1 MMPSETPQLQPIVP
15 GSRLRIL
22 SDEQLARFKSAT
34 LQILEEVGVHCP
46 SEKAQSIYAEHGAQ
60 VDFENQLVKLPPDVV
75 LEAMSHARRFYTMG
89 ARSPAHDLKLDGTA
103 MYCAT
108 DGCGIETID
117 FETRQ
122 RRTSVKED
130 VAKMARVADSLSSL
144 GFYWPIVS
152 AQDHPTTAPLHELDA
167 SFSNTVK
174 HVQTETVMDEPM
186 ACYAVEMARVI
197 AGAEETMHQR
207 PPLSSLICTIA
218 PLALD
223 KGGMESAL
231 VFAEAG
237 LPVGFMSMA
246 NTGSTA
252 PATIS
257 GTIALADAEIVAA
270 MVLIQMAYP
279 GAPTYHSLMS
289 GMMHPRTGAYLST
302 AWEGELP
309 YAVGVELA
317 HMWGVPTL
325 AGIFGTD
332 AQMPGWEQA
341 AESVSSLMLC
351 ALCGAETGSGMGL
364 LEGCT
369 LLYPEA
375 VILDTDIYHRVRISL
390 AGLDTSPE
398 ALALEV
404 IREVGPRGHFL
415 RQRHTRTH
423 LRRRQFSDLVAQPLP
438 EGGYRDPIKVAQEK
452 LEWIVENHHPEP
464 LAEEQRVELD
474 RILQTAERELGE

>member
-1 MMPSETPQLQPIVP
+1 MAPSETPQLQPIVP
-15 GSRLRIL
+15 GYKLRIL
-22 SDEQLARFKSAT
+22 SEEQLAQFRSAT
-34 LQILEEVGVHCP
+34 LQILEKVGVHCP
-46 SEKAQSIYAEHGAQ
+46 SEKALAIYADHGAR
-60 VDFENQLVKLPPDVV
+60 VDFENQLVKLPPDAV
-75 LEAMSHARRFYTMG
+75 LEAMSHAPRFYTMG
-89 ARSPAHDLKLDGTA
+89 ARLPAHDLKLDGTA

-117 FETRQ
+117 FATRQ

-130 VAKMARVADSLSSL
+130 VARMARVSDYLSSI

-152 AQDHPTTAPLHELDA
+152 AQDHPATAPLHELDA
-167 SFSNTVK
+167 SFRNTVK

-186 ACYAVEMARVI
+186 ARYAIEMARVI
-197 AGAEETMHQR
+197 ARDEGTMRQR
-207 PPLSSLICTIA
+207 PPLSSLVCTIA
-218 PLALD
+218 PLAQD
-223 KGGMESAL
+223 EGGMESAL
-231 VFAEAG
+231 AFAEAG

-252 PATIS
+252 PATIA

-332 AQMPGWEQA
+332 AQVAGWEQA
-341 AESVSSLMLC
+341 AESVSCLMLC

-364 LEGCT
+364 LEGCM

-390 AGLDTSPE
+390 AGLDTSQE
-398 ALALEV
+398 SLALDV
-404 IREVGPRGHFL
+404 IKAVGPRGHFL
-415 RQRHTRTH
+415 RQKHTRTH
-423 LRRRQFSDLVAQPLP
+423 LRQRQFSDLVAQPV
-438 EGGYRDPIKVAQEK
+438 EGGYRDPIEVAQEK
-452 LEWIVENHHPEP
+452 IEWILENHHPEP
-464 LAEEQRVELD
+464 LEGAQQAELK
-474 RILQTAERELGE
+474 RILEAADRELG